1 MTNEQVQATYI
12 KAVAMVKSEGFTP
25 MGILNS
31 TVEFNRS
38 KKAYGYCKTRI
49 NNRTG
54 ELFSKIY
61 ISRYFAENAKE
72 QDMLN
77 TLCHEVLHSCMVY
90 DKHGKSWKKAADI
103 MNRKYGLNIQRCN
116 NYTDENGEVIFK
128 NDSVAKY
135 ELKCPKC
142 GKTFYYNRM
151 CKAVKNPQNFVH
163 TGCNVGLIRTK

>member
-38 KKAYGYCKTRI
+38 KKAYGYCKTRM

-54 ELFSKIY
+54 EPFSKIY

-90 DKHGKSWKKAADI
+90 DKHGKSWKK
-103 MNRKYGLNIQRCN
+103 LL
-116 NYTDENGEVIFK
+116 T
-128 NDSVAKY
+128 
-135 ELKCPKC
+135 L
-142 GKTFYYNRM
+142 
-151 CKAVKNPQNFVH
+151 
-163 TGCNVGLIRTK
+163 